1 MLRCFASSR
10 KFIVLLGLLAAG
22 RGTAMPPAEPYGEG
36 EAHDELGKNLTERRI
51 EERFSAQSESSRDWY
66 LLPRE
71 PHRPRNIWGSPAV
84 SFVLPGFDQW
94 WEGQYEAAALY
105 SGSYILSAGLANHA
119 ESLFVNANTAKEA
132 KFKLDEGLATHDNQL
147 RNIYLFSQMK
157 SLVGGVSL
165 YHSFRSAVRTR
176 PDDFYFLGPEER
188 LGDLFAAP
196 FDLTYI
202 QRPTTWIPL
211 SVIAAMTVAQIRS
224 ASREEA
230 EAEGFRPVKLGGDD
244 LAYGSAFSYNAGTYE
259 EMIFRG
265 WLLPAV
271 QYETSNAVL
280 GNVISSVSFALAH
293 RGTVDVPIAQLVLG
307 YYLGWVSIQNNYSLK
322 ESIFIHTW
330 WDVIAFAQNYHF
342 EKIGSPSKVAYW
354 LPGLHVV
361 F

>member
-1 MLRCFASSR
+1 MLSGFANSR
-10 KFIVLLGLLAAG
+10 KLVVLIGLLGAG
-22 RGTAMPPAEPYGEG
+22 SVGAMPPAEPYGESDSSEG
-36 EAHDELGKNLTERRI
+36 SGKNLTERRI
-51 EERFSAQSESSRDWY
+51 QERFSAQSESSRDWY

-71 PHRPRNIWGSPAV
+71 PQNSRNVWVSPAI
-84 SFVLPGFDQW
+84 SYILPGFDQW

-105 SGSYILSAGLANHA
+105 SGSYMLSTALQNHA
-119 ESLFVNANTAKEA
+119 ESLFVNANTSKELR
-132 KFKLDEGLATHDNQL
+132 FKLGEGLATHDDQL

-176 PDDFYFLGPEER
+176 PDDFYFLGPEEQ
-188 LGDLFAAP
+188 LSDLFSAP
-196 FDLTYI
+196 FDLTYL

-211 SVIAAMTVAQIRS
+211 GVITGMTVAQILS
-224 ASREEA
+224 TSREEA
-230 EAEGFRPVKLGGDD
+230 RGEGLKPVKLGGDD
-244 LAYGSAFSYNAGTYE
+244 LAYASAFSYNAGTYE

-265 WLLPAV
+265 WLLPTV
-271 QYETSNAVL
+271 QYETSSAVL
-280 GNVISSVSFALAH
+280 GNVISSVGFALAH
-293 RGTVDVPIAQLVLG
+293 RGTVDVPITQLLLG

-330 WDVIAFAQNYHF
+330 WDVIAFVENYHF
-342 EKIGSPSKVAYW
+342 EKIGSPEKMAYW